1 MNKNAD
7 NHAYH
12 GGESE
17 GFYSRWS
24 KRKVQERSTQ
34 KADFHSQSQSARD
47 INSSLDTSVDK
58 QLLTESNQEK
68 KLLCD
73 EDMPDLD
80 SLDEDSDYS
89 GFLSPGVSEKL
100 RQLALRKLFQGQ
112 SFNLC
117 DGLDDYDEEFTSF
130 EKLGDIVTA
139 DMRFQM
145 EEEAKRKLQL
155 ASESDDIAD
164 ESNEVV
170 MLDKVD
176 SEIGAEKEINESIL
190 APVVDEAADMA
201 EDDRK
206 LLASKKPLADKK
218 PLASKKCTE
227 ENNLRDN
234 ETLS

>member
-1 MNKNAD
+1 MSKNSD
-7 NHAYH
+7 DHAYH

-24 KRKVQERSTQ
+24 KRKVQERSSQ
-34 KADFHSQSQSARD
+34 QADFHSQSQSARD
-47 INSSLDTSVDK
+47 INSSLDTTVDK
-58 QLLTESNQEK
+58 QVFIESNQEK

-73 EDMPDLD
+73 EDMPALE

-100 RQLALRKLFQGQ
+100 RQLALHKLFHGQ

-155 ASESDDIAD
+155 ASENDDIAD
-164 ESNEVV
+164 ESDDVV

-176 SEIGAEKEINESIL
+176 SEIGSEDEINESIVV
-190 APVVDEAADMA
+190 PVADETADMV
-201 EDDRK
+201 EDNRK
-206 LLASKKPLADKK
+206 PLASKKPLARTKYI
-218 PLASKKCTE
+218 E
-227 ENNLRDN
+227 ENNLHDN
-234 ETLS
+234 DNLS

>member
-1 MNKNAD
+1 MSKNAD
-7 NHAYH
+7 DHAYH

-24 KRKVQERSTQ
+24 KRKVQERSSQ
-34 KADFHSQSQSARD
+34 QADFHSQSAGD
-47 INSSLDTSVDK
+47 INSSLDTTVDK
-58 QLLTESNQEK
+58 QLFIESNQEK

-73 EDMPDLD
+73 EDMPALD

-100 RQLALRKLFQGQ
+100 RKLALHKLFHGQ

-145 EEEAKRKLQL
+145 EQEAKRKLQL
-155 ASESDDIAD
+155 ASENDDIAD
-164 ESNEVV
+164 ASDDVV
-170 MLDKVD
+170 MLDEVD
-176 SEIGAEKEINESIL
+176 SKIGSEDEINESIL
-190 APVVDEAADMA
+190 APVADEAADMV
-201 EDDRK
+201 
-206 LLASKKPLADKK
+206 
-218 PLASKKCTE
+218 E
-227 ENNLRDN
+227 ENNLHDN
-234 ETLS
+234 ENLS